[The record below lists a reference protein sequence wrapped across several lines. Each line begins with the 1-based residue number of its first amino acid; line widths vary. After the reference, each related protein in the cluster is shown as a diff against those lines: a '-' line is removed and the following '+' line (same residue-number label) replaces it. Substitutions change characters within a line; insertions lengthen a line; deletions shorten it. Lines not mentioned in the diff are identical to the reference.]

1 MHEETQTARAMQRS
15 IKENLTRL
23 EQAIETYRARVHL
36 AAAREGERTRLAT
49 LGEIE
54 VSVLTLVRCA
64 AEIGAIQPF
73 QDQHGRWHSTVEG
86 RLGSHAVRD
95 DPSMP

>member
-1 MHEETQTARAMQRS
+1 MHEETQTAREMQRS

-49 LGEIE
+49 LGEIRG
-54 VSVLTLVRCA
+54 VRPHARPVRGGGWGSSRSRIGTDAGTALSKAGLVHMQF
-64 AEIGAIQPF
+64 ETIHPF
-73 QDQHGRWHSTVEG
+73 
-86 RLGSHAVRD
+86 
-95 DPSMP
+95 P